1 MDRISLLP
9 TLHNII
15 EGYGEMCSP
24 FCREMNIPQTGFDI
38 LMFIANHPEYPTA
51 RDIIRYRGIRPNLV
65 SLYVDRL
72 VNDGYLE
79 RHPMDGNRRCII
91 LTCTERAQPIIEEG
105 RRLQREFYDII
116 LDGVHKEDI
125 DRFTG
130 VIEAC
135 GRNIDKVKEKK
146 RKNN

>member
-1 MDRISLLP
+1 
-9 TLHNII
+9 
-15 EGYGEMCSP
+15 
-24 FCREMNIPQTGFDI
+24 
-38 LMFIANHPEYPTA
+38 
-51 RDIIRYRGIRPNLV
+51 
-65 SLYVDRL
+65 
-72 VNDGYLE
+72 
-79 RHPMDGNRRCII
+79 MDGNRRCII

-116 LDGVHKEDI
+116 LDGVDKEDI

>member
-38 LMFIANHPEYPTA
+38 LMFLANHPEYPTA
-51 RDIIRYRGIRPNLV
+51 RD
-65 SLYVDRL
+65 
-72 VNDGYLE
+72 
-79 RHPMDGNRRCII
+79 
-91 LTCTERAQPIIEEG
+91 CTERAQPIIEEG

-116 LDGVHKEDI
+116 LDGVDKEDI
-125 DRFTG
+125 DRFTE